1 MATTTID
8 VRDLRRRI
16 AAGDTVIVDAR
27 PMRCFNGWREP
38 GQARGGHIPGAV
50 AFPVEWLDR
59 VEPPEVERQL
69 IEKGI
74 PDAHRVVVYA
84 TEQGAAGRL
93 ASHLRTT
100 TDAEITVLEPGFGAW
115 AADSSLPIARL
126 ARYEELVHVDWL
138 RRVIAGESPDAA
150 PRSPIRLCHVNFGG
164 PEEYEAGHIPGAIHL
179 DTDLLE
185 DPADWDRRSPSELDE
200 ALRSLGITVATPVV
214 LYGRDTEGEANEL
227 WPGRRAGQIAA
238 ARALA
243 ILRYAGVEDVR
254 LLDGGYDAWVR
265 GGGTIET
272 VSHHPIPVPTF
283 GAPIPRR
290 PEVMIDRDE
299 VKRILADPDGA
310 VLVSVRSWREHTGA
324 TSGYG
329 FFEPAGRIRGDV
341 WGNCG
346 SDASHMQHYRT
357 IDNTMRAF
365 TEIERAWGAA
375 GITPDKQVA
384 FYCGTGWRASE
395 AWLYARLL
403 GWERIG
409 VYDGG
414 WYEWSR
420 NPDENPIDTGE
431 PGASAT
437 G

>member
-1 MATTTID
+1 MVMTSMGLH
-8 VRDLRRRI
+8 DLRQRF

-27 PMRCFNGWREP
+27 SMHCFNGWREA

-59 VEPPEVERQL
+59 VDRADIARQL
-69 IEKGI
+69 VEKGLS
-74 PDAHRVVVYA
+74 DASRVVVYA
-84 TEQGAAGRL
+84 TEPGAAGRL
-93 ASHLRTT
+93 ATHLRST
-100 TDAEITVLEPGFGAW
+100 TDADVSVLEPGFAAW
-115 AADSSLPIARL
+115 AADLSLPVVRL
-126 ARYEELVHVDWL
+126 ARFHELVHVDWL
-138 RRVIAGESPDAA
+138 RRVIAGVAPEAA
-150 PRSPIRLCHVNFGG
+150 PGPGMRVFHVNFRG
-164 PEEYEAGHIPGAIHL
+164 PEEYEVGHIPGAIHL

-185 DPADWDRRSPSELDE
+185 DPTDWDRRSPAELDE
-200 ALRSLGITVATPVV
+200 ALRSLGITAETPVV
-214 LYGRDTEGEANEL
+214 LYGRDTGGDTNER

-265 GGGTIET
+265 GGGAIET
-272 VSHHPIPVPTF
+272 VTHAPIPVPAF
-283 GAPIPRR
+283 GTAIPRR
-290 PEVMIDRDE
+290 PDVMIDRDE

-310 VLVSVRSWREHTGA
+310 VLVSVRSWREHTGV

-329 FFEPAGRIRGDV
+329 FFAPAGRIRGDV

-365 TEIERAWGAA
+365 TEIERDWGTT

-409 VYDGG
+409 IYDGG

-431 PGASAT
+431 PGATAT

>member
-1 MATTTID
+1 MAMTTID
-8 VRDLRRRI
+8 LRDLRQRF

-27 PMRCFNGWREP
+27 PMRCFNGWREA
-38 GQARGGHIPGAV
+38 GDARGGHIPGAV

-59 VEPPEVERQL
+59 VDLAEVERQL
-69 IEKGI
+69 MEKGLT
-74 PDAHRVVVYA
+74 DALRVVVYG
-84 TEQGAAGRL
+84 TDVGTAGRL

-100 TDAEITVLEPGFGAW
+100 TDADVAVLEPGFGAW
-115 AADSSLPIARL
+115 AADTNLPIDRL

-138 RRVIAGESPDAA
+138 RRVIAGESPEAA
-150 PRSPIRLCHVNFGG
+150 PRQSMRLCHVNFGG
-164 PEEYEAGHIPGAIHL
+164 PEEYEAGHLPGAIHL
-179 DTDLLE
+179 DTELLE
-185 DPADWDRRSPSELDE
+185 DPADWDRRSPDELDQ
-200 ALRSLGITVATPVV
+200 ALRSLGITADTTVV
-214 LYGRDTEGEANEL
+214 VYGRDTEGDANER

-265 GGGTIET
+265 GGGAIEMA
-272 VSHHPIPVPTF
+272 VHPPEPVPAF
-283 GAPIPRR
+283 GSPIPRR

-299 VKRILADPDGA
+299 VKRIVARPADA
-310 VLVSVRSWREHTGA
+310 VLVSVRSWREHIGA

-357 IDNTMRAF
+357 IDNTMRPYP
-365 TEIERAWGAA
+365 EIAANWQEA
-375 GITPDKQVA
+375 GITPDKHVA

-395 AWLYARLL
+395 TWFYAYLQAWPQ
-403 GWERIG
+403 IS

-414 WYEWSR
+414 WFEWSR
-420 NPDENPIDTGE
+420 DPERNPIEVGE
-431 PGASAT
+431 PA
-437 G
+437 